1 MRTMDQETKTEEGKQ
16 RAYRVIGT
24 TPIRFD
30 GVDKVT
36 GRALYGADIRLPGM
50 LYGAVLRSPH
60 AHARIRSIDTR
71 QAEALPE
78 VKAVVTAADLPDL
91 EDKMAAVG
99 EASVVNLRYQSNNV
113 LARDKVLYHGHAI
126 AAVAATNPHIAEEA
140 LALIKVEYEVLPP
153 VLDVREAMR
162 EDAPILLEDLRTEEL
177 GHKGDRPTNVAKHLR
192 HQRGDLEKGFQEA
205 AVIVEREFFT
215 ATVHQGYIE
224 PQNVVA
230 LYNTDGQVTIWCSTQ
245 GAFGVRD
252 QVSEILQIPVSRIR
266 VIPTEIG
273 GGFGGKNSV
282 YLEPVAVL
290 LSKKS
295 GYRPVK
301 LVMSHR
307 EVLAATGP
315 TAASYIRVKMGADRN
330 GRITAAEAYLA
341 YAAGAFPGSPV
352 DAAMTIIFG
361 PYRIENLRIDGYDV
375 VVNRP
380 KTSAYRAPGATNAA
394 FACETVV
401 DELCEKLGMDP
412 IEFRLLNGVR
422 EGDRRAD
429 GPAYPRIGY
438 LETLQA
444 ARAHPHYTAPLEG
457 PHRGRGV
464 ASGCWLNYGGKSSA
478 SAHVNADGTVTLVMG
493 SVDIGG
499 GTRTA
504 IAMQLAETLDIPLED
519 IKPRMADTD
528 SVGYT
533 EGTYGSRTTFATGW
547 VAYELGQSL
556 KRQLIERA
564 AQLWEVSPDQVTYV
578 DGVFSAN
585 GERLTF
591 KELAARLDETDGPV
605 VASAAIH
612 ARREG
617 PAFTTHIVDV
627 EVDPET
633 GKVQILRY
641 TAVQDVGTAI
651 HPTLVEGQ
659 IQGAAAQGIGW
670 GLNEEY
676 VYDEEGHLVNASFL
690 DYRIPTCM
698 DLPMIDTVLV
708 EVPNPNHPYGV
719 RGVGEVSIVPP
730 PAAIANAIYRAVGV
744 RLNVLPMSPA
754 RILEALWQRGQ
765 T

>member
-1 MRTMDQETKTEEGKQ
+1 MATTKTKLGNESEK
-16 RAYRVIGT
+16 RTYRVIGT
-24 TPIRFD
+24 RPIRHD

-60 AHARIRSIDTR
+60 AHARIRSIDTSR
-71 QAEALPE
+71 AEALPG

-91 EDKMAAVG
+91 ADKMAAVG

-113 LARDKVLYHGHAI
+113 LARDKVLYYGHAV
-126 AAVAATNPHIAEEA
+126 AAVAATSPHIAEEA
-140 LALIKVEYEVLPP
+140 LELIRVEYEILPP
-153 VLDVREAMR
+153 VLDVLEAMR
-162 EDAPILLEDLRTEEL
+162 EDAPILLEDLRTDEL
-177 GHKGDRPTNVAKHLR
+177 GHRSDKPTNIAKHLR
-192 HQRGDLEKGFQEA
+192 HERGDLEKGFREA

-224 PQNVVA
+224 PQNAVA

-252 QVSEILQIPVSRIR
+252 QVSELLQIPVSRIR

-307 EVLAATGP
+307 DVLAATGP
-315 TAASYIRVKMGADRN
+315 TAASYIRVKMGADWN

-352 DAAMTIIFG
+352 DAAMVILFG

-412 IEFRLLNGVR
+412 LEFRFLNGVQ

-438 LETLQA
+438 LETLRA
-444 ARAHPHYTAPLEG
+444 ARDHPHYTAPLEG
-457 PHRGRGV
+457 PNRGRGV

-478 SAHVNADGTVTLVMG
+478 SASVNADGTVTLMMG

-504 IAMQLAETLDIPLED
+504 IAMQLAETLGIPLED
-519 IKPRMADTD
+519 VKPRMADTD

-564 AQLWEVSPDQVTYV
+564 AQLWEMSPDQVTYA

-585 GERLTF
+585 GQRLTF

-617 PAFTTHIVDV
+617 PAFATHIVDV

-690 DYRIPTCM
+690 DYRIPTCV
-698 DLPMIDTVLV
+698 DLPMIDTLLV
-708 EVPNPNHPYGV
+708 EVPNPSHPYGV

-744 RLNVLPMSPA
+744 RLNVLPMSPP
-754 RILEALWQRGQ
+754 RILEALWRKGRA
-765 T
+765 

>member
-1 MRTMDQETKTEEGKQ
+1 MATTKTKLGNESEK
-16 RAYRVIGT
+16 RTYRVIGT
-24 TPIRFD
+24 RPIRHD

-60 AHARIRSIDTR
+60 AHARIRSIDTSR
-71 QAEALPE
+71 AEALPG

-91 EDKMAAVG
+91 ADKMAAVG

-113 LARDKVLYHGHAI
+113 LARDKVLYYGHAV
-126 AAVAATNPHIAEEA
+126 AAVAATSPHIAEEA
-140 LALIKVEYEVLPP
+140 LELIRVEYEILPP
-153 VLDVREAMR
+153 VLDVLEAMR
-162 EDAPILLEDLRTEEL
+162 EDAPILLEDLRTDEL
-177 GHKGDRPTNVAKHLR
+177 GHRSDKPTNIAKHLR
-192 HQRGDLEKGFQEA
+192 HERGDLEKGFREA

-224 PQNVVA
+224 PQNAVA

-252 QVSEILQIPVSRIR
+252 QVSELLQIPVSRIR

-307 EVLAATGP
+307 DVLAATGP
-315 TAASYIRVKMGADRN
+315 TAASYIRVKMGADWN

-352 DAAMTIIFG
+352 DAAMVILFG

-412 IEFRLLNGVR
+412 LEFRLLNGVQ

-438 LETLQA
+438 LETLRA
-444 ARAHPHYTAPLEG
+444 ARDHPHYTAPLEG
-457 PHRGRGV
+457 PNRGRGV

-478 SAHVNADGTVTLVMG
+478 SASVNADGTVTLMMG

-504 IAMQLAETLDIPLED
+504 IAMQLAETLGIPLED
-519 IKPRMADTD
+519 VKPRMADTD

-564 AQLWEVSPDQVTYV
+564 AQLWEMSPDQVTYA

-585 GERLTF
+585 GQRLTF

-617 PAFTTHIVDV
+617 PAFATHIVDV

-690 DYRIPTCM
+690 DYRIPTCV
-698 DLPMIDTVLV
+698 DLPMIDTLLV
-708 EVPNPNHPYGV
+708 EVPNPSHPYGV

-744 RLNVLPMSPA
+744 RLNVLPMSPP
-754 RILEALWQRGQ
+754 RILEALWRKGRA
-765 T
+765 